1 MEYLASNPDLW
12 SRQLDTGAEPANDS
26 AFDDWLNG
34 YLAEVLPAQQQREPP
49 AQMPLLPELPPHSFP
64 WQPPASTPAP
74 GHDVGSSTSG
84 ETHAHEQA
92 MLPAAEQE
100 TDDGRGNNR
109 AARIADKNRC
119 C

>member
-49 AQMPLLPELPPHSFP
+49 R
-64 WQPPASTPAP
+64 TDAP
-74 GHDVGSSTSG
+74 
-84 ETHAHEQA
+84 
-92 MLPAAEQE
+92 
-100 TDDGRGNNR
+100 
-109 AARIADKNRC
+109 IA
-119 C
+119 